1 LLLHFPLF
9 FAALLTPPPLI
20 TLLIFYSTFEKL
32 SEKWLFHSGTSDH
45 DINDAHVL
53 GEEKHQESVVSR
65 KYRKKST
72 FNLNLPRDDLEALA
86 ASAESIEMTSI
97 DVVTTTD
104 NDANTATTTAP
115 ASDESAPASDE
126 SIEIVTDSI
135 ANTATTT
142 TAPAKKTK
150 DRRKT
155 TSRLMHFVKAET
167 AHVGSLTRFS
177 PKTLSRM
184 SGLIM
189 FFQCFM
195 IGLLLLVS

>member
-20 TLLIFYSTFEKL
+20 THLIFYSTFEKL

-72 FNLNLPRDDLEALA
+72 FNLNLPKNDQQALA

-104 NDANTATTTAP
+104 KDANTATTTAP

>member
-20 TLLIFYSTFEKL
+20 TLLMFYSTFEKL

-115 ASDESAPASDE
+115 ASDESAPAS
-126 SIEIVTDSI
+126 
-135 ANTATTT
+135 TTT

-150 DRRKT
+150 NRRKT

>member
-20 TLLIFYSTFEKL
+20 THLIFYSTFEKL

-97 DVVTTTD
+97 DVVTTD

-115 ASDESAPASDE
+115 A
-126 SIEIVTDSI
+126 
-135 ANTATTT
+135 
-142 TAPAKKTK
+142 KKNK